1 VTPGEL
7 VRERREELGWSQ
19 TQLAKAAGT
28 GQAMISRIESDRVSP
43 AVGML
48 ARLATVMDAQ
58 LSLTMFPA

>member
-1 VTPGEL
+1 MTPGQL

-43 AVGML
+43 TVGML
-48 ARLATVMDAQ
+48 ARLAEVMDAQ
-58 LSLTMFPA
+58 LSLAISPA

>member
-1 VTPGEL
+1 MTPGEL

-43 AVGML
+43 TVGML
-48 ARLATVMDAQ
+48 VRLAEVMDAQ
-58 LSLTMFPA
+58 LALTMFRD

>member
-43 AVGML
+43 TVGML

>member
-1 VTPGEL
+1 MTPGEL

-43 AVGML
+43 TVGML